1 MKLWWG
7 EGGDKNKDLVDG
19 EIFTG
24 VSVSVRV
31 YGGGGVGGE
40 GEIIKFL
47 VSGGTPSILPVGKTL
62 VSAFHNHSKGYGFK
76 PGAFLNISF
85 AKLL

>member
-1 MKLWWG
+1 MELWWG
-7 EGGDKNKDLVDG
+7 GGVERNKDLVDG
-19 EIFTG
+19 GIFTG
-24 VSVSVRV
+24 VSVCV
-31 YGGGGVGGE
+31 GGGGEVGGE